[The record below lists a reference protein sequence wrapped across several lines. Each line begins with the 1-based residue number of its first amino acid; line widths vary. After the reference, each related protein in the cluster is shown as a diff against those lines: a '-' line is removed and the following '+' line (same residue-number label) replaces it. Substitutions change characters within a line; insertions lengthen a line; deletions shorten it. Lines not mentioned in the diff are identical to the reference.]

1 MEERMSEVNRS
12 VARAREWAIE
22 KHGDQKYGKG
32 PDAKPYAYHLGAV
45 AAIAAPYGDLA
56 EVVAWLHDVIED
68 ADVDEAMVA
77 AEFGERV
84 ARLVCLVTNPPG
96 EDKVAVV
103 LGRDAKLAAVEE
115 DDAIAL
121 IVKAADRL
129 ANLRESMK
137 PGEKSARMLVKYRGE
152 HVGLRAAAYR
162 PGLCDAIWDEI
173 DAIVGPVGDA

>member
-1 MEERMSEVNRS
+1 MILDVS
-12 VARAREWAIE
+12 RARDWAIA

-45 AAIAAPYGDLA
+45 AAIAAPYGEMA

-68 ADVDEAMVA
+68 ADVTEAMVA

-84 ARLVCLVTNPPG
+84 ARLVGFVTNPPAKN
-96 EDKVAVV
+96 KVEMVQR
-103 LGRDAKLAAVEE
+103 RDAKLAGVRG
-115 DDAIAL
+115 DDEIAL

-137 PGEKSARMLVKYRGE
+137 PGEMSERMLAKYRGE
-152 HVGLRAAAYR
+152 HAGLRAAAFR
-162 PGLCDAIWDEI
+162 VGLCDDIWAEI
-173 DAIVGPVGDA
+173 DGIVGDVGGG